1 MIVPTIYSVKKM
13 RPGEYLEKLLVGE
26 WGLSRKVLKRFRDKH
41 LVNPEHWRLEREVIL
56 TPAGLIKM
64 RQHFKIEET
73 TVVPLVMTGCV
84 TRWDWRNS
92 KMVEVKGDNGGTY
105 RVRVQNALKWRPD
118 RQGKFMR
125 IKFQRDGDQYRQM
138 GRSPRYPGIW

>member
-1 MIVPTIYSVKKM
+1 MIVPTIYSVKNI

-41 LVNPEHWRLEREVIL
+41 LVNPEHWRSERVVIL
-56 TPAGLIKM
+56 TPAGLTKM

-73 TVVPLVMTGCV
+73 TVVPLVMTGSV

-92 KMVEVKGDNGGTY
+92 KMVEVRGDDGVTY

>member
-1 MIVPTIYSVKKM
+1 VIVPTIYSVKNI

-41 LVNPEHWRLEREVIL
+41 LVNPEHWRSEREVIL
-56 TPAGLIKM
+56 TPAGLTKM

-73 TVVPLVMTGCV
+73 TVVPLVMTGSV

-92 KMVEVKGDNGGTY
+92 KMVEVEGDDGRTY